1 MTFKDVIVKNFF
13 GQLKKYMAYFLS
25 CTFCILFFF
34 MYATI
39 VFNKSLN
46 NSNGAEMLQYALPL
60 TIVCIFFF
68 SIFFTSYAHNSFIK
82 GRNMEFGVYF
92 TLGMHQKDLCRL
104 VLYENVII
112 AIVSLLT
119 GIGIGSL
126 ASRLFQMLVS
136 DILNLDNIP
145 FKLDY
150 RSFLVTIV
158 LFVVVFTY
166 NILRSTRRLKHSD
179 IQTMLHEMRKSQG
192 RKKMSSNAILG
203 CAGILILLV
212 SLLYLYVLCSHPDL
226 LEKPLLLML
235 YLLVAYGGL
244 YLMTYYGGNF
254 IINTIKKSRFYM
266 KKMLSITQIHYR
278 YHQNQKIVFVLSILI
293 SITVF
298 IVASPFSLLEI
309 SENIATAN
317 GEAIHLEYCIMNN
330 QHSNATNFENSI
342 FEAEEIK
349 RRIEIPFYELKYKD
363 DTVPVISASI
373 YNQYMED
380 QVIVSKGECINL
392 LLTWIPGNGG
402 VNVGDTMTFTNREQ
416 NYEFTAIFSNRG
428 DFVAKS
434 YPIEQMIVLNDLDYE
449 QIAKK
454 TPDDS
459 FGNYYLTDFND
470 WKDVKDET
478 LTFYEQIKDEV
489 RGIKCVAY
497 SYEECIRMYSTF
509 LLLCGMLGILFFI
522 AAGSVIYFKQYTE
535 LPQTKKTF
543 YKLYKIGITKKEVGH
558 IVGTE
563 LKVVFFTPMFFGS
576 FLGLSLIYLM
586 THIVGGSDSIR
597 PFMKNA
603 SFIVAIY
610 FLCQMLFY
618 FMTKRKYVHELTTV
632 QN

>member
-46 NSNGAEMLQYALPL
+46 NSDGAEMLQYAMPL

-104 VLYENVII
+104 VLYENFIV
-112 AIVSLLT
+112 AVVSLVT

-136 DILNLDNIP
+136 DILDLDNIP
-145 FKLDY
+145 FELDY
-150 RSFLVTIV
+150 QSFLVTII
-158 LFVVVFTY
+158 LFVVVFAY
-166 NILRSTRRLKHSD
+166 NILRSTHRLKKSD
-179 IQTMLHEMRKSQG
+179 IQSMLHEMRKSQG
-192 RKKMSSNAILG
+192 RKNVSSNAILG
-203 CAGILILLV
+203 CAGILILV
-212 SLLYLYVLCSHPDL
+212 ISLFYLNLLCSHPKS
-226 LEKPLLLML
+226 LEQPLLLML
-235 YLLVAYGGL
+235 YLIVAYGGL

-254 IINTIKKSRFYM
+254 IINAIKKTRLYT
-266 KKMLSITQIHYR
+266 KKLLSVTQIHHR
-278 YHQNQKIVFVLSILI
+278 YHQNQTIVFVLSILI

-309 SENIATAN
+309 SESIATAN
-317 GEAIHLEYCIMNN
+317 GEAIHLEYCTMKSQN
-330 QHSNATNFENSI
+330 SNAVSLENRL
-342 FEAEEIK
+342 FGAEEIE
-349 RRIEIPFYELKYKD
+349 RRAEIPFYELKYKEV
-363 DTVPVISASI
+363 TVPVVSASI
-373 YNQYMED
+373 YNQWMED
-380 QVIVSKGECINL
+380 KVNVSKGECINL

-402 VNVGDTMTFTNREQ
+402 VNVGDTMSFTNGEQ
-416 NYEFTAIFSNRG
+416 IYEFTAIFSDRG
-428 DFVAKS
+428 DFVTKS

-454 TPDDS
+454 MPDNS
-459 FGNYYLTDFND
+459 LGNYHLTDFKD
-470 WKDVKDET
+470 WKEMKDKT
-478 LTFYEQIKDEV
+478 LSFYEQIKDEI
-489 RGIKCVAY
+489 RGIKCVAQ
-497 SYEECIRMYSTF
+497 SYEDSIRFYSTF

-522 AAGSVIYFKQYTE
+522 AAGSVLYFKQYTE

-543 YKLYKIGITKKEVGH
+543 YKLYKIGVTKKEVGH

-563 LKVVFFTPMFFGS
+563 LKVVFFAPMFFGS

-586 THIVGGSDSIR
+586 THIVGGGDYIR

-603 SFIVAIY
+603 SFIVVIY
-610 FLCQMLFY
+610 FLCQTIFY
-618 FMTKRKYVHELTTV
+618 FMTKKKYVHELTTV